1 MRINGNP
8 RMPELPDTG
17 SVTRDTQARS
27 TEPVSGHPENVAA
40 VTNFSRVS
48 QLEAQVRQLPEIR
61 QDKVQALARAI
72 RNGQYK
78 VSSDEIANSLFSE
91 IAPTAALAG

>member
-1 MRINGNP
+1 MRIDGNP
-8 RMPELPDTG
+8 KMPELPDTG
-17 SVTRDTQARS
+17 SVTRDTQTRS
-27 TEPVSGHPENVAA
+27 PEPVSGHPEDVAT

-48 QLEAQVRQLPEIR
+48 ALEAQVRQLPEIR

-78 VSSDEIANSLFSE
+78 VSSDQIANSLFAA
-91 IAPTAALAG
+91 IAPMRL